1 MKICE
6 MQRLSVEKI
15 QEHIAAGD
23 TTITSYGRPVF
34 MIWRF
39 VAMEYAPIPDIK
51 EIKIAQGIIEEK
63 VPDATER
70 LTTFRER
77 LRGREGG
84 M

>member
-34 MIWRF
+34 MICRF
-39 VAMEYAPIPDIK
+39 VAMDYIPIPSVK
-51 EIKIAQGIIEEK
+51 EIAIAAEIIGKDIPNAEER
-63 VPDATER
+63 V
-70 LTTFRER
+70 TTFRER